1 MKGTPA
7 SLDTLRYRGSVSAY
21 TEALALQHSLPM
33 TGPVPWEI
41 GRIYNALLVAAK
53 REAPDSISLA
63 VLEPLTRNT
72 MGSVSGVTAESL
84 RTILA
89 VVAAALEPPQALG

>member
-1 MKGTPA
+1 M
-7 SLDTLRYRGSVSAY
+7 SAY
-21 TEALALQHSLPM
+21 TEALALQQSLPR

-53 REAPDSISLA
+53 REAPDSISLS

-72 MGSVSGVTAESL
+72 MGSVSGGVTAESL